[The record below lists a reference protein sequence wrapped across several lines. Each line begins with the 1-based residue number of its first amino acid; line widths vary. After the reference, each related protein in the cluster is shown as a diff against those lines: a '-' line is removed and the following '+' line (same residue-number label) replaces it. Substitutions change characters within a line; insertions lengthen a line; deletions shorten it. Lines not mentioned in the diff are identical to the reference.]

1 MAATHD
7 PRKQAEIDYPE
18 AVGEEG
24 RAWLRSKPF
33 VNAPRE
39 VSRHLLDLGY
49 VVWLLE
55 PVPGMRVL
63 QLACGPGWMS
73 RFVAR
78 CGPDVVAYDISPGM
92 VEIAREQAARE
103 GIGNVRFEVGDMET
117 LRLEPEFDACLV
129 YDGLHHSERPDL
141 VLRTAR
147 AALREGGRLVLAEPN
162 WKHRFGG
169 RHASAEWGTH
179 ELGYS
184 TRRLKKLAHQAGF
197 AQLER
202 FHNNRL
208 RLYSNAPL
216 QTLMH
221 LAEPVVYR
229 ALGPFW
235 TRIWLR
241 GVARG
246 ASRP

>member
-1 MAATHD
+1 MDD

-18 AVGEEG
+18 NVGDAG

-49 VVWLLE
+49 VVALLE

-63 QLACGPGWMS
+63 HLACGSGWMS

-78 CGPDVVAYDISPGM
+78 CGAEVVGYDISPGM
-92 VEIAREQAARE
+92 VEIAREQAAAE
-103 GIGNVRFEVGDMET
+103 LIDGVRFEIADMESIE
-117 LRLEPEFDACLV
+117 LDGSFDACLI

-141 VLRTAR
+141 VLRAAR
-147 AALREGGRLVLAEPN
+147 SGLRPGGRLLLAEPN

-169 RHASAEWGTH
+169 RAASDEWGTH

-184 TRRLKKLAHQAGF
+184 TRRLKKLARAAGF
-197 AQLER
+197 GDLER

-208 RLYSNAPL
+208 RLYSNRPADVL
-216 QTLMH
+216 AH
-221 LAEPVVYR
+221 LAEPFVYR
-229 ALGPFW
+229 ALAPFW

-241 GVARG
+241 GSAV
-246 ASRP
+246 

>member
-1 MAATHD
+1 VED
-7 PRKQAEIDYPE
+7 PRKQAEIDYPDR
-18 AVGEEG
+18 VGEEG
-24 RAWLRSKPF
+24 RAWLRTKPF

-39 VSRHLLDLGY
+39 VSRHLLDVGY
-49 VVWLLE
+49 VVQLLE

-63 QLACGPGWMS
+63 HLACGSGWMS

-78 CGPDVVAYDISPGM
+78 CGADVVGYDISPGM
-92 VEIAREQAARE
+92 IEIAREEAQGE
-103 GIGNVRFEVGDMET
+103 GLVGARFEVGDMES
-117 LRLEPEFDACLV
+117 LELEPEFDACLV

-147 AALREGGRLVLAEPN
+147 AGLRVGGRLVLAEPN

-169 RHASAEWGTH
+169 RAAAEEWGTH

-184 TRRLKKLAHQAGF
+184 TRRLKRLARAAGF
-197 AQLER
+197 TEIER

-208 RLYSNAPL
+208 RLYSNTPL
-216 QTLMH
+216 DTLMH
-221 LAEPVVYR
+221 LAEPFVYR
-229 ALGPFW
+229 ALGPWW

-241 GVARG
+241 AR
-246 ASRP
+246 AV

>member
-1 MAATHD
+1 MPDD

-18 AVGEEG
+18 SVGEAG

-49 VVWLLE
+49 VVQLLE

-63 QLACGPGWMS
+63 HLACGSGWMS

-78 CGPDVVAYDISPGM
+78 CGPEVVGYDISPGM
-92 VEIAREQAARE
+92 VEIAREQSERE
-103 GIGNVRFEVGDMET
+103 AIENVRFEVGDMET
-117 LRLEPEFDACLV
+117 LELDRSFDACLI
-129 YDGLHHSERPDL
+129 YDGLHHSERPEL
-141 VLRTAR
+141 VLRAAR
-147 AALREGGRLVLAEPN
+147 SGLRDGGRLLLAEPN

-169 RHASAEWGTH
+169 RTAAAEWGTH

-184 TRRLKKLAHQAGF
+184 TRRVKKLARAAGF
-197 AQLER
+197 ADLER

-208 RLYSNAPL
+208 RLYGNGPSDA
-216 QTLMH
+216 LMH
-221 LAEPVVYR
+221 LAEPFVYR

-241 GVARG
+241 GRAVKG
-246 ASRP
+246 S